1 MRTEPSADPYVP
13 GHGDLRYEVEEYDL
27 DLDYTIAGNHLAGR
41 TVAHC
46 RTLEATEEIAFD
58 LSSALRVMS
67 VEVTG
72 ATVKR
77 HAHRGSR
84 LVLRFDRPV
93 PAGHRLTVTIATK
106 GHPRPMRGP
115 DGLAGWEE
123 LADGVIVAS
132 QPHGAPSWFACN
144 DRPSDKAAYRVTI
157 ACDAAYTVWGNG
169 RLAARRK
176 AGRKTAWTWVQSEPM
191 APYLATLQIGR
202 YAVRELPD
210 APIPVRVVGPA
221 RLRAAMDSAFAD
233 QVRMIEAMQ
242 EWFGPYPFAAG
253 YTAVVTDDDLE
264 IPLESQTLSTFGA
277 NLMNRTWEAQR
288 LIAHELAHQWWGNS
302 VTAWQWRD
310 IWLHEGF
317 ACYAEWLWSPV
328 AGSES
333 TDARARHN
341 WSRLAALPQDLV
353 LAAPGPK
360 DMFDDRVYK
369 RGALTLHALRGEVGD
384 DTFFAIL
391 KGFAGRHQH
400 GSVTTADF
408 EGLAARVTG
417 RRLTDLFDAWLRS
430 PALPQLGA

>member
-1 MRTEPSADPYVP
+1 
-13 GHGDLRYEVEEYDL
+13 
-27 DLDYTIAGNHLAGR
+27 
-41 TVAHC
+41 
-46 RTLEATEEIAFD
+46 
-58 LSSALRVMS
+58 
-67 VEVTG
+67 
-72 ATVKR
+72 
-77 HAHRGSR
+77 
-84 LVLRFDRPV
+84 
-93 PAGHRLTVTIATK
+93 
-106 GHPRPMRGP
+106 
-115 DGLAGWEE
+115 
-123 LADGVIVAS
+123 
-132 QPHGAPSWFACN
+132 
-144 DRPSDKAAYRVTI
+144 
-157 ACDAAYTVWGNG
+157 
-169 RLAARRK
+169 
-176 AGRKTAWTWVQSEPM
+176 
-191 APYLATLQIGR
+191 
-202 YAVRELPD
+202 
-210 APIPVRVVGPA
+210 
-221 RLRAAMDSAFAD
+221 MDSAFAD
-233 QVRMIEAMQ
+233 QVLMIEAMQ

-302 VTAWQWRD
+302 MTARQWRD

-353 LAAPGPK
+353 LTAPGPK

-391 KGFAGRHQH
+391 QGFAGRHQH

-408 EGLAARVTG
+408 EALAARVTG
-417 RRLTDLFDAWLRS
+417 RRLTHLFDAWLRS